1 MKKIFFGLMALSALT
16 ACDGDYS
23 DYAAPQKYGP
33 EEAVTI
39 QIAFS
44 PSDYALDMAS
54 DADKDVPLFSYTT
67 SNEEITSI
75 TAEVIRVDE
84 GGDIYNDTIPGYGK
98 DGKLY
103 IAANDMDRVVGTRF
117 GSHYADYV
125 YNFDIKADVVA
136 HTASGDGTFV
146 SAKTTLPVKLAP
158 IPEYDDGY
166 KATVNG
172 VAAGNFAKQADGTY
186 RVSISTT
193 EKNSSIL
200 LYAINGANEEV
211 MGSYIE
217 DNNATQAGIALGANA
232 KTINIAEP
240 GNWVI
245 ILDVQYGTYAIEED
259 IPTEFYMTGS
269 ELGWGGTWL
278 PLILVNSNWDDSG
291 KSKGVFWILRY
302 FSAGEEFKFAPKAD
316 WGGDFGGNK
325 MSVTDKAGA
334 GYSNAGFDGSNCKI
348 DKAGWYVLT
357 LRPQEK
363 SLVIDKP
370 QVYIC
375 GEIVEKGWDASIPDK
390 ANLFTV
396 PTDKDGEFVSPA
408 FVNDGNVRMFTL
420 IDGIDWW
427 RTEYNVYD
435 GKIVI
440 RTEGDQPDVRS
451 EAGKKVYLNFSTM
464 TGEIK

>member
-33 EEAVTI
+33 EEPVTI

-75 TAEVIRVDE
+75 TAEIIRVDE

-103 IAANDMDRVVGTRF
+103 ISANDMDRVVGTRF
-117 GSHYADYV
+117 GCHYADYV
-125 YNFDIKADVVA
+125 YNFDIKADIVA

-217 DNNATQAGIALGANA
+217 DNNATQAGIALGTNA

-302 FSAGEEFKFAPKAD
+302 FQAGEMFKFAPQNEWK
-316 WGGDFGGNK
+316 GDFGGNQMK
-325 MSVTDKAGA
+325 VEDKAEA
-334 GYSNAGFDGSNCKI
+334 GYTNDGSNCKI
-348 DKAGWYVLT
+348 EKAGWYTLT
-357 LRPQEK
+357 LRPMEK
-363 SLVIDKP
+363 SLVIGKP

-375 GEIVEKGWDASIPDK
+375 GETVKGGWDASIPAE
-390 ANLFTV
+390 ANIFTV
-396 PTDKDGEFVSPA
+396 PADKDGEFVSPA
-408 FVNDGNVRMFTL
+408 FVNSGNVRMFTL
-420 IDGIDWW
+420 VDGIDWW

-440 RTEGDQPDVRS
+440 RTEGDQPGVWS
-451 EAGKKVYLNFSTM
+451 EAGKKVYLNFLTM